1 MSAFNLFKKTEGKK
15 EQLAK
20 KAETKAPV
28 AIASKPAAV
37 SVGAPGNGRALRHIH
52 VSEKAARLTG
62 LRQYVFNVEPAANKQ
77 EIKKQVEKMFNV
89 KVTGVNVVNVPSKKR
104 LIGRYMG
111 TKSGY
116 RKAIVTL
123 AEGYAIEEAKA

>member
-1 MSAFNLFKKTEGKK
+1 MSAFNLFKKSEGKK
-15 EQLAK
+15 EQPK
-20 KAETKAPV
+20 KKVAAAAPV
-28 AIASKPAAV
+28 TVESRPAAITA
-37 SVGAPGNGRALRHIH
+37 GAPGNGRVLRHIH

-62 LRQYVFNVEPAANKQ
+62 FRQYVFEVEPAANKQ

-104 LIGRYMG
+104 IIGRYMG